1 MPSVPW
7 GFWGWRPVRAAW
19 KQLDGSRRRTFTD
32 FWEFT
37 VSDFRSE
44 QQHCGFRWSEVA
56 VTLDKQKWSSSE
68 EKLKFRG
75 GGDFWSVQFKRG
87 LTQVKFASMVVLFR
101 GESLIWFWG
110 RHFFVQGIGGGCC
123 CSLSEWNSC
132 CYAVQF
138 PPPPL
143 SGCSILHN
151 CAESVRWFILGTG
164 CAVLWQGNF
173 MKTKACR
180 MAVLHQEEHQRVSRK
195 WWCSYSDHWLV
206 GSLVVTSQTGAFEYV
221 TSGYGKLNCGTVV
234 LLAEWLKNVLG
245 SSVELKEQVQTFSTQ
260 LTPFFTANK

>member
-1 MPSVPW
+1 
-7 GFWGWRPVRAAW
+7 
-19 KQLDGSRRRTFTD
+19 
-32 FWEFT
+32 
-37 VSDFRSE
+37 
-44 QQHCGFRWSEVA
+44 
-56 VTLDKQKWSSSE
+56 
-68 EKLKFRG
+68 
-75 GGDFWSVQFKRG
+75 
-87 LTQVKFASMVVLFR
+87 MVVLFR

-110 RHFFVQGIGGGCC
+110 RHFFVQGFGGGVA
-123 CSLSEWNSC
+123 
-132 CYAVQF
+132 AVPFLNETAVAMQYN
-138 PPPPL
+138 PPPQ

-195 WWCSYSDHWLV
+195 WSCSYSDHWLV

-221 TSGYGKLNCGTVV
+221 TSGYGKLNCGIVV

-260 LTPFFTANK
+260 LTPFLLQTNKKINASIFFDILPKILQHVDMLGNPSTVVLIGRPPALLPGPQLLW